1 MNFVGVGI
9 TNDDLINNKVGRL
22 GKSFAL
28 PTLSELQKWFR
39 DKHNIHVLAYPIQC
53 MRGDEEIE
61 CESFDYTFKIII
73 RGITQIIS
81 NGHLQYKTYEDA
93 LDAGLEYTLKTY
105 KL

>member
-1 MNFVGVGI
+1 
-9 TNDDLINNKVGRL
+9 
-22 GKSFAL
+22 
-28 PTLSELQKWFR
+28 
-39 DKHNIHVLAYPIQC
+39 